1 MTARVR
7 IRRVLGVVVTALA
20 TLSLGVLV
28 APQAEAGPSGPPVPV
43 LNWQPCGADFPGK
56 LCATATVPLDYD
68 RPRGRTTQL
77 ALAKLPASDT
87 SRRIGTVFIN
97 PGGPGGSGVG
107 MLLSDFGDF
116 LAENLDGR
124 FDIVGFDPR
133 GVAGSDPLH
142 CFDSVEELDEFFAT
156 QPIFPYQRRQERPF
170 FQHYRQLGPE
180 CLDDRQAVARHM
192 STADVARDL
201 DLLRRAVGDA
211 RLSYLGFSY
220 GSYLGNTYANLFPDR
235 VRALVIDGVLDPRLW
250 SSGWQIRS
258 DRVATQE
265 VFDEFLRLCDAAGP
279 QCPFFTAGGSAAR
292 WEALAARVRREP
304 FVVDAEFT
312 YSYDLLIA
320 DATSVMRAPEF
331 WSDYAAF
338 LDEIADA
345 ALADQPAAALVML
358 RGRLLQRLASPQ
370 PEADY
375 PNFLDAYYG
384 NQCADTEYPRRFSTY
399 RAIGAYAERGSQFG
413 PFWWWA
419 NAGCADWPTA
429 PDRYVG
435 PWTARTSAPVLVVG
449 NFFDPA
455 TDYAGARASDQLL
468 RNSRLLTYAG
478 WGHTA
483 YGRSACTTGH
493 IDRYL
498 LTGTLPPRGTI
509 CPANP
514 NPFTAAAA
522 RRSAPAPLVGLPTL
536 KRGSH

>member
-1 MTARVR
+1 LG
-7 IRRVLGVVVTALA
+7 IVLAGLA

-28 APQAEAGPSGPPVPV
+28 APPAEAAPKGPPVPV
-43 LNWQPCGADFPGK
+43 LNWQPCGADFPRK

-68 RPRGRTTQL
+68 KPRGRTTYL

-97 PGGPGGSGVG
+97 PGGPGGSGVD
-107 MLLSDFGDF
+107 MLLSGFGDF
-116 LAENLDGR
+116 LAQNLDGR

-133 GVAGSDPLH
+133 GVAASDPLH
-142 CFDSVEELDEFFAT
+142 CFDSAEEFDEFFAD
-156 QPIFPYQRRQERPF
+156 QPIFPYQRRQERPYF
-170 FQHYRQLGPE
+170 ETHRQLGPE
-180 CLDDRQAVARHM
+180 CLDDRQAIARHM

-220 GSYLGNTYANLFPDR
+220 GSYLGNTYANLFPNK
-235 VRALVIDGVLDPRLW
+235 VRAVVIDGVLDPRLW

-292 WEALAARVRREP
+292 WEALSASIRREP
-304 FVVDAEFT
+304 VLLDPEFSYT
-312 YSYDLLIA
+312 YDLLIA
-320 DATSVMRAPEF
+320 DAAGVMYVPEI
-331 WSDYAAF
+331 WPDYAAF
-338 LDEIADA
+338 LDEVADI
-345 ALADQPAAALVML
+345 ALADQPATALVAL
-358 RGRLLQRLASPQ
+358 GRERLLQRLASSRQEP
-370 PEADY
+370 DY
-375 PNFLDAYYG
+375 PNSLDAYFG
-384 NQCADTEYPRRFSTY
+384 NHCADTEYPRRFETY
-399 RAIGAYAERGSQFG
+399 RAIGAYAERGSRFG
-413 PFWWWA
+413 PYWWWM
-419 NAGCADWPTA
+419 NAGCANWPTS

-455 TDYAGARASDQLL
+455 TDYAGARASDRLL

-483 YGRSACTTGH
+483 YGRSACTTEH
-493 IDRYL
+493 VDRYL
-498 LTGTLPPRGTI
+498 LTGALPPRGTI

-514 NPFTAAAA
+514 SPFTAAAA
-522 RRSAPAPLVGLPTL
+522 RRSARAPLVGLPSL
-536 KRGSH
+536 KRGTP